1 MTALVDQY
9 PMPPVEKAL
18 QYPRFLYVSFAL
30 LGIIAVVSV
39 CLLLLRPRPSASAGY
54 LRTAEGE
61 YVNVLDRLFPA
72 HPSNFSMALTL
83 SSLRD
88 TFWWMEPTGA
98 ETFALKT
105 ELDGAVYSIQMGPP
119 GTGAEWGVAF
129 VAPSGAGPE
138 LLFTLTTQKNL
149 QPVDSAWPYESRYWS
164 QQDKQVFWSASPLRE
179 IKISL
184 Q

>member
-1 MTALVDQY
+1 MTALIDQY
-9 PMPPVEKAL
+9 PMPVGIPGI

-61 YVNVLDRLFPA
+61 YVNVFDRLFPA
-72 HPSNFSMALTL
+72 HPSNFSMALTV
-83 SSLRD
+83 SALRD
-88 TFWWMEPTGA
+88 TFWWMQPTGN

-105 ELDGAVYSIQMGPP
+105 EVDGAVFSIQIGPP

-129 VAPSGAGPE
+129 VAPTGAGQE
-138 LLFTLTTQKNL
+138 LLFTRKPQKNI
-149 QPVDSAWPYESRYWS
+149 QPVDSAWPDDSRHYWS
-164 QQDKQVFWSASPLRE
+164 QRDKQVFWSASGE
-179 IKISL
+179 IKITL
-184 Q
+184 E